1 VERKAPKRP
10 SPVNTKAIDEMIAHI
25 ANTPL
30 IERDEVIRKAKEM
43 GYSPSELMDAS
54 LGSVM
59 LDKRGGDISGEMED
73 VLNRIYSEDPTPGT
87 RSIVDPATARSKL
100 GKELAKRLEGGLGMQ
115 TGFAE
120 KNNLFIPEHTIIKEP
135 GKDLIEKLKAITH
148 AGHELKHGSEYLGS
162 GYTEGDPRSYKLTH
176 HAQGIYE
183 PDTLIKEIKNTN
195 DRTKEYEMLTKRA
208 RAAGVKP
215 SQFIKLLGMLN
226 PLSIASQGVSALA
239 DIKEGKPNTAAAK
252 LATSL
257 APMGAGQLEDNLMEE
272 AAIKDKYPKLQD
284 PTYLRTIK
292 NIGERRQ
299 QMGKSP
305 IVEGFDGEQIDTSQ
319 TEKSNFENLM
329 KKLRQEKS
337 RG

>member
-1 VERKAPKRP
+1 M
-10 SPVNTKAIDEMIAHI
+10 NTKAVDELIAHI

-30 IERDEVIRKAKEM
+30 IERDEVIRKAREM
-43 GYSPSELMDAS
+43 GYRPSELMDAA

-73 VLNRIYSEDPTPGT
+73 VLNKIYSEDPTPGR

-100 GKELAKRLEGGLGMQ
+100 GKELSKRLEGGLGMQ

-120 KNNLFIPEHTIIKEP
+120 SKGLFVPADTILKDP
-135 GKDLIEKLKAITH
+135 GKDLIERLKSITH

-162 GYTEGDPRSYKLTH
+162 GYTEGDPRAYKLTH

-183 PDTLIKEIKNTN
+183 PDTLIKEVKNTN
-195 DRTKEYEMLTKRA
+195 DRNKEYEMLTKRA
-208 RAAGVKP
+208 RAAGVKANP
-215 SQFIKLLGMLN
+215 FIKLLGILN

>member
-1 VERKAPKRP
+1 VERKRP
-10 SPVNTKAIDEMIAHI
+10 SQVNTKAVDELIAHI

-30 IERDEVIRKAKEM
+30 IERDEVIRKAREM
-43 GYSPSELMDAS
+43 GYRPSELMDAA

-73 VLNRIYSEDPTPGT
+73 VLNRIYSEDPTPGR

-100 GKELAKRLEGGLGMQ
+100 GKELSQRLEGGLGMQ

-120 KNNLFIPEHTIIKEP
+120 SKGLFVPADTILKDP
-135 GKDLIEKLKAITH
+135 GKDLIERLKSITH

-162 GYTEGDPRSYKLTH
+162 GYTEGDPRAYKLTH

-183 PDTLIKEIKNTN
+183 PDTLIKEVKNTN
-195 DRTKEYEMLTKRA
+195 DRSKEYEMLTKRA
-208 RAAGVKP
+208 RAAGVKANP
-215 SQFIKLLGMLN
+215 FIKLLGILN

-252 LATSL
+252 LATSF

-305 IVEGFDGEQIDTSQ
+305 IVEGFDKEQIDTSQ
-319 TEKSNFENLM
+319 TEKSMFENLI

>member
-1 VERKAPKRP
+1 VERKRP
-10 SPVNTKAIDEMIAHI
+10 SQVNTKAVDELIAHI

-30 IERDEVIRKAKEM
+30 IERDEVIRKAREM
-43 GYSPSELMDAS
+43 GYRPSELMDAA

-73 VLNRIYSEDPTPGT
+73 VLNKIYSEDPTPGR

-100 GKELAKRLEGGLGMQ
+100 GKELSKRLEGGLGMQ

-120 KNNLFIPEHTIIKEP
+120 SKGLFVPADTILKDP
-135 GKDLIEKLKAITH
+135 GKDLIERLKSITH

-162 GYTEGDPRSYKLTH
+162 GYTEGDPRAYKMTH

-183 PDTLIKEIKNTN
+183 PDTLIKEVKNTN
-195 DRTKEYEMLTKRA
+195 DRNKEYEMLTKRA
-208 RAAGVKP
+208 RAAGVKANP
-215 SQFIKLLGMLN
+215 FIKLLGILN

-299 QMGKSP
+299 KMGKSP
-305 IVEGFDGEQIDTSQ
+305 IVEGFDEEQIDTSQ
-319 TEKSNFENLM
+319 TENSMFENLM

>member
-1 VERKAPKRP
+1 VERKRP
-10 SPVNTKAIDEMIAHI
+10 SQVNIKAVDELIAHI

-43 GYSPSELMDAS
+43 GYNPRDLTDAA

-87 RSIVDPATARSKL
+87 RSIVDPSTSRSKL
-100 GKELAKRLEGGLGMQ
+100 GRELSKRLEGGLGMQ
-115 TGFAE
+115 TGFGE
-120 KNNLFIPEHTIIKEP
+120 SNGLFIPEHTIVKEP
-135 GKDLIEKLKAITH
+135 SKDLIERLSSITN

-162 GYTEGDPRSYKLTH
+162 GYTEGDPRAYKLTH

-195 DRTKEYEMLTKRA
+195 DRSKEYEMLTKRA
-208 RAAGVKP
+208 RAAGVKANP
-215 SQFIKLLGMLN
+215 FIKLLGILN
-226 PLSIASQGVSALA
+226 PLAITSQGVSALA
-239 DIKEGKPNTAAAK
+239 DIKEGNPNTAAAK

-299 QMGKSP
+299 EMGKSP
-305 IVEGFDGEQIDTSQ
+305 IVEGFDNEQIDTSQ
-319 TEKSNFENLM
+319 TENSMFENLM
-329 KKLRQEKS
+329 KKIRQEKS